1 MSVHSAS
8 CQLSTKITM
17 TAPKNISAFIVIEVS
32 PACTSSCSASM
43 SDVMRDDEPAGLLA
57 LEEVEAEVEQ
67 VAEHARA
74 EIAQER
80 LADPRHEDDR
90 AAPEDQR
97 HDRDDDVQRRR
108 EVQRA
113 RVSGGDPGVDPVLD
127 QRGPGEEARHLPDDA
142 QGGHARC
149 GPGTAAASARRG
161 GATC

>member
-8 CQLSTKITM
+8 CQLNTKITM
-17 TAPKNISAFIVIEVS
+17 TAPKNISAFIVIAVS
-32 PACTSSCSASM
+32 PACTSSCNASM

-67 VAEHARA
+67 VAEHAGA

-97 HDRDDDVQRRR
+97 RRPRRR
-108 EVQRA
+108 RTT
-113 RVSGGDPGVDPVLD
+113 RP
-127 QRGPGEEARHLPDDA
+127 RG
-142 QGGHARC
+142 
-149 GPGTAAASARRG
+149 SARPRRRR
-161 GATC
+161 